1 MLLFD
6 AFVVYQMYMMYDM
19 CATHAINLT
28 MYTLTCLAEPAFS
41 ALLQN
46 LFIFLIEEPL
56 HYQAPS
62 PCTF

>member
-19 CATHAINLT
+19 CATHAIDLT

-46 LFIFLIEEPL
+46 LFIF
-56 HYQAPS
+56 
-62 PCTF
+62 FD